1 MMRGMNKKQIAEL
14 GQEWA
19 DLETERRAKEA
30 VKSQEL
36 KPLTDRYDRACAP
49 VIEKFATELSPITT
63 RQKELL
69 ETIQKNLLAGV
80 SPDGSIKIP
89 LVEGDHFTAEVLKS
103 TTRSVSPFRF
113 IEATPKAKRTS
124 AFWEC
129 IGVLIGKADKFMGKD
144 EVDAI
149 ADKDTKHRVEL
160 KFK

>member
-19 DLETERRAKEA
+19 DLETKRRAKEA
-30 VKSQEL
+30 AKSQEL

-49 VIEKFATELSPITT
+49 VNEKFNTELSPIIT

-69 ETIQKNLLAGV
+69 DTIQKNLLAGV

-89 LVEGDHFTAEVLKS
+89 LVEGDHFTAKVLES
-103 TTRSVSPFRF
+103 PTRSVAPFDF

-124 AFWEC
+124 AFWDC
-129 IGVLIGKADKFMGKD
+129 LNVLVTKADKFMGKD
-144 EVDAI
+144 EVAKI
-149 ADKDTKHRVEL
+149 AKTDTSHRVEL